1 MPRWIEK
8 SFEAVGKPVPDDVKR
23 DGLVRATGRKGG
35 WTLTVKAHVT

>member
-23 DGLVRATGRKGG
+23 DGLVRNTGRKG
-35 WTLTVKAHVT
+35 WALTVKAHVT